1 VSQKDCLA
9 HSPAKLR
16 LAVFTVSLHLF
27 GILLGFKLH
36 DTLLPTSSITDIRTS
51 LDQSLETMRI
61 LQRTSLMSHK
71 ARRCLLGLLEV
82 FDSFSKL
89 LDLMSFEKL
98 TD

>member
-1 VSQKDCLA
+1 
-9 HSPAKLR
+9 
-16 LAVFTVSLHLF
+16 
-27 GILLGFKLH
+27 
-36 DTLLPTSSITDIRTS
+36 
-51 LDQSLETMRI
+51 MRI

-98 TD
+98 ID